1 MRLKS
6 ATAVKANA
14 AANELARV
22 ADLVKMHPDGGA
34 FLFGV
39 KCNNDGADEYY
50 QEGQK
55 ENNCFAFL

>member
-1 MRLKS
+1 VRLKS
-6 ATAVKANA
+6 ATAVK
-14 AANELARV
+14 ARV

-34 FLFGV
+34 FLFGM

-55 ENNCFAFL
+55 EDNCFAIFCFPVLL